1 MDKKKTPLYQ
11 LEICANSLQSVINAH
26 KAGAHRVELC
36 AGLWEAGTT
45 PSPATIKKSCELDIT
60 VFVLI
65 RPRGGD
71 FVYTNLEFELIKED
85 IKICKSLGVD
95 GIVSGVLKS
104 NNTIDIERTQTLI
117 ELSKPLPFT
126 FHRAFDLIEDQEL
139 ALEQLI
145 NLGAKRVLTS
155 GGKASAPEAQHQLKK
170 LVKISNGKI
179 NILAG
184 GGIKSN
190 NISELFKTGC
200 KEFHMTANAIVKSP
214 AVKGAIMLNAS
225 TIIPEQNYKVSN
237 LEEIINVIHELDTLF
252 SKHD

>member
-1 MDKKKTPLYQ
+1 MDKKKNSLYQ

-45 PSPATIKKSCELDIT
+45 PSPATIKKSCELDIK

-71 FVYTNLEFELIKED
+71 FIYTDLEFDLIKED
-85 IKICKSLGVD
+85 IAICKSLGVD

-104 NNTIDIERTQTLI
+104 DNTIDIERTQTLI

-126 FHRAFDLIEDQEL
+126 FHRAFDLIENQEL
-139 ALEQLI
+139 ALGQLI
-145 NLGAKRVLTS
+145 TIGAQRVLTS
-155 GGKASAPEAQHQLKK
+155 GGKASAPEAQNQLKK
-170 LVKISNGKI
+170 LVEAGNGQI
-179 NILAG
+179 EILAG

-190 NISELFKTGC
+190 NISALFETGC
-200 KEFHMTANAIVKSP
+200 REFHMTANAIVKSP
-214 AVKGAIMLNAS
+214 AAKGPIVLNANS
-225 TIIPEQNYKVSN
+225 IIPEQDYKLSN
-237 LEEIINVIHELDTLF
+237 LEEIINVKQQLDTF
-252 SKHD
+252 FIEHE

>member
-1 MDKKKTPLYQ
+1 MDTKKNSSYQ
-11 LEICANSLQSVINAH
+11 LEICANSLQSVINAQ

-45 PSPATIKKSCELDIT
+45 PSHATIKKSCELDIK

-71 FVYTNLEFELIKED
+71 FVYTDLEFELIKED
-85 IKICKSLGVD
+85 IAICKSLGVD
-95 GIVSGVLKS
+95 GIVSGVLKPD
-104 NNTIDIERTQTLI
+104 NTIDIERTQKLI

-126 FHRAFDLIEDQEL
+126 FHRAFDLIENQEA
-139 ALEQLI
+139 ALEQLVAI
-145 NLGAKRVLTS
+145 GTHRVLTS

-170 LVKISNGKI
+170 LVEISNDQI
-179 NILAG
+179 IILAG

-190 NISELFKTGC
+190 NISKLFKTGC

-214 AVKGAIMLNAS
+214 AAKGPIVLNAS
-225 TIIPEQNYKVSN
+225 TIIPEQNYKASN
-237 LEEIINVIHELDTLF
+237 FNEIINVIHELDTFF
-252 SKHD
+252 SKND

>member
-26 KAGAHRVELC
+26 EAGAHRVELC

-45 PSPATIKKSCELDIT
+45 PSPATIKKSCALDIK

-71 FVYTNLEFELIKED
+71 FVYTDVEFDLIKED
-85 IKICKSLGVD
+85 IAICKSLGVD
-95 GIVSGVLKS
+95 GIVSGVL
-104 NNTIDIERTQTLI
+104 NPDNTIDLNRTKTLV

-139 ALEQLI
+139 ALEQLV

-155 GGKASAPEAQHQLKK
+155 GGKASAPEAIDQIKK
-170 LVKISNGKI
+170 LVKKGHNKI
-179 NILAG
+179 TILAG
-184 GGIKSN
+184 GGLKSH
-190 NISELFKTGC
+190 NINTLLETGC
-200 KEFHMTANAIVKSP
+200 KEFHMTASKIVKS
-214 AVKGAIMLNAS
+214 KAITPPIILNGS
-225 TIIPEQNYKVSN
+225 KDIPEQDYKISDVD
-237 LEEIINVIHELDTLF
+237 EIINVKQQLDAFLT
-252 SKHD
+252 DYE

>member
-1 MDKKKTPLYQ
+1 MDKKKNSLYQ

-45 PSPATIKKSCELDIT
+45 PSPATIKKSCELDIK

-71 FVYTNLEFELIKED
+71 FIYTDLEFDLIKED
-85 IKICKSLGVD
+85 IAICKSLGVD

-104 NNTIDIERTQTLI
+104 DNTIDIERTQTLI

-126 FHRAFDLIEDQEL
+126 FHRAFDLIENQEL
-139 ALEQLI
+139 ALGQLI
-145 NLGAKRVLTS
+145 TIGAQRVLTS
-155 GGKASAPEAQHQLKK
+155 GGKASAPEAQNQLKK
-170 LVKISNGKI
+170 LVEAGNGQI
-179 NILAG
+179 DILAG

-190 NISELFKTGC
+190 NISALFETGC
-200 KEFHMTANAIVKSP
+200 REFHMTANAIVKSP
-214 AVKGAIMLNAS
+214 AAKGPIVLNAS
-225 TIIPEQNYKVSN
+225 SIIPEQDYKLSN
-237 LEEIINVIHELDTLF
+237 LEEIINVKQQLDTF
-252 SKHD
+252 FIEHE

>member
-1 MDKKKTPLYQ
+1 MDKIKTPSYQ
-11 LEICANSLQSVINAH
+11 LEICANSLQSVINAQ

-45 PSPATIKKSCELDIT
+45 PSPATIKKSCELDIK

-71 FVYTNLEFELIKED
+71 FVYTDLEFELIKEN

-95 GIVSGVLKS
+95 GIVSGVLKPD
-104 NNTIDIERTQTLI
+104 NTIDIERTQTLI

-126 FHRAFDLIEDQEL
+126 FHRAFDLIEDQEA
-139 ALEQLI
+139 ALKQLI
-145 NLGAKRVLTS
+145 DLGAQRVLTS
-155 GGKASAPEAQHQLKK
+155 GGKASAPEAQYQLKK
-170 LVKISNGKI
+170 LVEISNDQI
-179 NILAG
+179 IILAG

-190 NISELFKTGC
+190 NIGELFKTGC

-214 AVKGAIMLNAS
+214 AKKGPIMLNAS
-225 TIIPEQNYKVSN
+225 IAIPEQNYKVSN
-237 LEEIINVIHELDTLF
+237 LKEIINIKQQLDSFF
-252 SKHD
+252 SKYE

>member
-1 MDKKKTPLYQ
+1 MDPKKKSLYQ
-11 LEICANSLQSVINAH
+11 LEICANSLQSVINAQ

-45 PSPATIKKSCELDIT
+45 PSPATIKKSCELDIK

-71 FVYTNLEFELIKED
+71 FVYTDLEFELIKED

-95 GIVSGVLKS
+95 GIVSGVLKPD
-104 NNTIDIERTQTLI
+104 NTIDIERTQTLI

-126 FHRAFDLIEDQEL
+126 FHRAFDLIEDQEA
-139 ALEQLI
+139 ALKQLI
-145 NLGAKRVLTS
+145 ALGAQRILTS
-155 GGKASAPEAQHQLKK
+155 GGETSAPEAQHQLKK
-170 LVKISNGKI
+170 LVETSNDRI
-179 NILAG
+179 IILAG

-190 NISELFKTGC
+190 NINKLLKTGC

-225 TIIPEQNYKVSN
+225 TIIPEQNYKASN
-237 LEEIINVIHELDTLF
+237 LEEIINVIHELDTFF

>member
-1 MDKKKTPLYQ
+1 MDKKKNSLYQ

-45 PSPATIKKSCELDIT
+45 PSPATIKKSCELDIK

-71 FVYTNLEFELIKED
+71 FIYTDLEFDLIKED
-85 IKICKSLGVD
+85 IAICKSLGVD

-104 NNTIDIERTQTLI
+104 DNTIDIERTQTLI

-126 FHRAFDLIEDQEL
+126 FHRAFDLIENQEL
-139 ALEQLI
+139 ALGQLI
-145 NLGAKRVLTS
+145 TIGAQRVLTS
-155 GGKASAPEAQHQLKK
+155 GGKASAPEAQNQLKK
-170 LVKISNGKI
+170 LVEAGNGQI
-179 NILAG
+179 EILAG

-190 NISELFKTGC
+190 NISALFETGC
-200 KEFHMTANAIVKSP
+200 REFHMTANAIVKSP
-214 AVKGAIMLNAS
+214 AAKGPIVLNAS
-225 TIIPEQNYKVSN
+225 SIIPEQDYKLSN
-237 LEEIINVIHELDTLF
+237 LEEIINVKQQLDTF
-252 SKHD
+252 FIEHE

>member
-1 MDKKKTPLYQ
+1 MDKKKNSLYQ

-45 PSPATIKKSCELDIT
+45 PSPATIKKSCELDIK

-71 FVYTNLEFELIKED
+71 FIYTDLEFDLIKED
-85 IKICKSLGVD
+85 IAICKSLGVD

-104 NNTIDIERTQTLI
+104 DNTIDIERTQTLI

-126 FHRAFDLIEDQEL
+126 FHRAFDLIENQEL
-139 ALEQLI
+139 ALGQLI
-145 NLGAKRVLTS
+145 TIGAKRVLTS
-155 GGKASAPEAQHQLKK
+155 GGKASAPEAQNQLKK
-170 LVKISNGKI
+170 LVEAGNGQI
-179 NILAG
+179 DILAG

-190 NISELFKTGC
+190 NISALFETGC
-200 KEFHMTANAIVKSP
+200 REFHMTANAIVKSP
-214 AVKGAIMLNAS
+214 AAKGPIVLNAS
-225 TIIPEQNYKVSN
+225 SIIPEQDYKLSN
-237 LEEIINVIHELDTLF
+237 LEEIINVKQQLDTF
-252 SKHD
+252 FIEHE

>member
-1 MDKKKTPLYQ
+1 MDKKKNSLYQ

-45 PSPATIKKSCELDIT
+45 PSPATIKKSCELDIK

-71 FVYTNLEFELIKED
+71 FIYTDLEFDLIKED
-85 IKICKSLGVD
+85 IAICKSLGVD

-104 NNTIDIERTQTLI
+104 DNTIDIERTQTLI

-126 FHRAFDLIEDQEL
+126 FHRAFDLIENQEL
-139 ALEQLI
+139 ALGQLI
-145 NLGAKRVLTS
+145 TIGAKRVLTS
-155 GGKASAPEAQHQLKK
+155 GGKASAPEAQNQLKK
-170 LVKISNGKI
+170 LVEAGNGQI
-179 NILAG
+179 DILAG

-190 NISELFKTGC
+190 NISALFETGC
-200 KEFHMTANAIVKSP
+200 REFHMTANAIVKIP
-214 AVKGAIMLNAS
+214 AAKGSIVLNAS
-225 TIIPEQNYKVSN
+225 SIIPEQDYKLSN
-237 LEEIINVIHELDTLF
+237 LEEIINVKQQLDTF
-252 SKHD
+252 FIEHE